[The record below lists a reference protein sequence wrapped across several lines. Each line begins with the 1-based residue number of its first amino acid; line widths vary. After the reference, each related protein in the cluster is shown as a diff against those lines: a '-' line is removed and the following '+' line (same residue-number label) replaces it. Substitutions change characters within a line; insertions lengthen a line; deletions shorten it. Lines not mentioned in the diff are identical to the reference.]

1 MFFLTQTMS
10 LSSKLL
16 YEGKTKTILS
26 GSLSCVATSLERPKG
41 YLGQRGE
48 LSNPALK
55 LVDKLSDGC
64 LLHDRLWTC

>member
-26 GSLSCVATSLERPKG
+26 GSLSCVATSLERLRG
-41 YLGQRGE
+41 ILGNE
-48 LSNPALK
+48 VS
-55 LVDKLSDGC
+55 
-64 LLHDRLWTC
+64 